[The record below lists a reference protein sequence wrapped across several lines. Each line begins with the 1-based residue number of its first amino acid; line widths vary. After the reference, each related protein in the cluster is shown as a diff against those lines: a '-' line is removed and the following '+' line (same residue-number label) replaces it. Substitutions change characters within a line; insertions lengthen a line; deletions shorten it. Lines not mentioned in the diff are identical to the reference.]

1 MTADRDRLCNC
12 TIVNRSVSDGFPP
25 SSGVS
30 CSTPWALVDLGVV
43 KNDDVAGIGNE
54 TDPHQHKTRTSILRT
69 QVVLRHAESSQLL
82 LAQRERVGLSS
93 RIWARR

>member
-12 TIVNRSVSDGFPP
+12 TIVIRSVSDGFLP

-30 CSTPWALVDLGVV
+30 CSTPLALVDLGVV

-54 TDPHQHKTRTSILRT
+54 TDPHQHK
-69 QVVLRHAESSQLL
+69 SQNINLKNSGGF
-82 LAQRERVGLSS
+82 A
-93 RIWARR
+93 AR